1 MREQNLWWTSFD
13 MGQTRRFFLSQIQ
26 KFTPIENQTGMWKV
40 LPKPSTIEMKDLSSL
55 CFFRLKCL
63 LPGRDTTRFKHH
75 HPHVVAL
82 PSTHPSGY
90 YKVHTQKTG
99 KTLLHQFYHCRKTL
113 TSPSHSSLISC
124 IQTCLLKIKS
134 FLISHILSF
143 FTEKSRRPAFALRRR
158 NWVKKREFW

>member
-1 MREQNLWWTSFD
+1 VRERTYSEWALTWDRQEDFFYLRSQNL
-13 MGQTRRFFLSQIQ
+13 
-26 KFTPIENQTGMWKV
+26 
-40 LPKPSTIEMKDLSSL
+40 LPLKIKPGCERCCRSL
-55 CFFRLKCL
+55 QPLRWRTLAPSVFFRLKCL

-143 FTEKSRRPAFALRRR
+143 FYRKEQAPCLCIKKEKHS
-158 NWVKKREFW
+158 